1 MRWPWVSRALYD
13 AVVAERDRL
22 AADETIKNLTAARLV
37 FIEDKVAEVGAA
49 LRSELVTLRDE
60 VMQAIATEPGQ
71 TLAIPPEERAVK
83 RLSDDAREAFVS
95 ELRDIEGLSE
105 EQARAAWAQ
114 VEASV
119 VGES

>member
-13 AVVAERDRL
+13 AVVDERDHWRAL
-22 AADETIKNLTAARLV
+22 GGLVVQRTASV
-37 FIEDKVAEVGAA
+37 EDRVAEVGAA
-49 LRSELVTLRDE
+49 LRAELVTLRDE
-60 VMQAIATEPGQ
+60 VMQAIAAEPGQ
-71 TLAIPPEERAVK
+71 TLAIPPEERAIK

-105 EQARAAWAQ
+105 EQARVAWAQ